1 MNKISKFL
9 TLVILIVVVLLFGIY
24 QYRTFIQTEIYQEN
38 SEHLLATYEQ
48 VSRTFTLFTQRNWNV
63 LADWDE
69 YLQYISDS
77 ENTETAWHDFADRK
91 NNWQYSDFYMF
102 NEHCDF
108 LTASNRKGTAD
119 SIRNCFQE
127 MYSSG
132 CPTISDYTASSGKH
146 KVVFAIPLSNPFCLD
161 NITYTGVAVSYDVT
175 TVEDMISNNVYGDK
189 SSCYLVNAK
198 GHVIL
203 SLESQSEFLSEQ
215 DNLFTFLKSNAVFSE
230 NTNDAV
236 EHDLQKV
243 VEGRAKFNSQGTS
256 YYMVYQPVGL
266 NDWSIL
272 GIVQTAAVNS
282 PDEKIMHVTI
292 AAITVLAAC
301 LLLLLL
307 RLSSLNAEYKLKHQ
321 ELLHQALKAQKEQ
334 TDQLF
339 YGMTCIVD
347 RYIVVDLLKNR
358 YEYHE
363 YSSNSLYPE
372 TGSYQNLLDTVARN
386 YIVLSDTEN
395 IKISHLLNKEYLQ
408 KVLHKGNG
416 IMKIEYSKRT
426 ENIYKLMNVVA
437 VEWDESGIPLKV
449 MMISQDIGKRH
460 ELENLANTDGLTGL
474 FNERYFSSVLH
485 RKEKK
490 KLPFVLYY
498 LDLDHFKPVND
509 TYGHDMGDKLLKAV
523 AERLLKCI
531 RSNDF
536 AFRIGGDEF
545 ALIIS
550 AEMEDSLCMQ
560 TKMRIIQSLL
570 RPYEIDGKTLH
581 IGASCGYAVYPLETE
596 DTGKI
601 RILADQRMY
610 AEKKKII
617 KKPQGLSPKIL
628 LQMTECKRGA
638 VGKCNFSSR
647 QPLLH
652 YLLMHHSEH
661 QRSSM
666 TFFYSHT
673 SVCLPGEWPP

>member
-1 MNKISKFL
+1 MSQQPHHQKEENIMNKICKFL
-9 TLVILIVVVLLFGIY
+9 TLIILIVVVLLFGIY

-48 VSRTFTLFTQRNWNV
+48 VNRTFTLFTQRNWNV
-63 LADWDE
+63 LSDWDE
-69 YLQYISDS
+69 YLQCISDS
-77 ENTETAWHDFADRK
+77 ENTETVWHDFADRK

-108 LTASNRKGTAD
+108 LTANNRKGTAD

-127 MYSSG
+127 MYSSE
-132 CPTISDYTASSGKH
+132 CPTISDYIASSGKH
-146 KVVFAIPLSNPFCLD
+146 KVVFAIPLSHPFCLN

-203 SLESQSEFLSEQ
+203 SLESQSEFLSEHE
-215 DNLFTFLKSNAVFSE
+215 NLFTFLKDNAVFSE
-230 NTNDAV
+230 NTYDAV

-243 VEGRAKFNSQGTS
+243 VKGRAKFNSQGIS

-292 AAITVLAAC
+292 VAITVLATC

-347 RYIVVDLLKNR
+347 RYTVVDLLKDR

-363 YSSNSLYPE
+363 YSNRNNLYPE
-372 TGSYQNLLDTVARN
+372 TGSYQNLLDTAARN

-426 ENIYKLMNVVA
+426 ENIYKIMNVVA
-437 VEWDESGIPLKV
+437 VEWDEAGIPQKV

-485 RKEKK
+485 RKEQK

-550 AEMEDSLCMQ
+550 AEMDDSLCMQ
-560 TKMRIIQSLL
+560 TKMRIVQSLL
-570 RPYEIDGKTLH
+570 LPYEIDGKTLH

-610 AEKKKII
+610 AEKKENHRKAAESQS
-617 KKPQGLSPKIL
+617 KDPSP
-628 LQMTECKRGA
+628 
-638 VGKCNFSSR
+638 ND
-647 QPLLH
+647 
-652 YLLMHHSEH
+652 
-661 QRSSM
+661 
-666 TFFYSHT
+666 
-673 SVCLPGEWPP
+673 

>member
-1 MNKISKFL
+1 MNKICKFL
-9 TLVILIVVVLLFGIY
+9 TLIILIVVVLLFGIY

-48 VSRTFTLFTQRNWNV
+48 VNRTFTLFTQRNWNV
-63 LADWDE
+63 LSDWDE
-69 YLQYISDS
+69 YLQCISDA
-77 ENTETAWHDFADRK
+77 ENTETVWHDFADRK

-108 LTASNRKGTAD
+108 LTANNRKGTAD
-119 SIRNCFQE
+119 SIQNCFQE

-146 KVVFAIPLSNPFCLD
+146 KVVFAIPLSHPFCLN

-203 SLESQSEFLSEQ
+203 SLESQSEFLSGHE
-215 DNLFTFLKSNAVFSE
+215 NLFTFLKNNAVFSE
-230 NTNDAV
+230 NTYDAV

-243 VEGRAKFNSQGTS
+243 VKGRAKFNSQGTS

-292 AAITVLAAC
+292 AAITVLATC

-347 RYIVVDLLKNR
+347 RYTVVDLLKDR

-363 YSSNSLYPE
+363 YSSNNLYPE
-372 TGSYQNLLDTVARN
+372 TGSYQNLLDTAARN

-395 IKISHLLNKEYLQ
+395 IKMSHLLNKEYLQ

-426 ENIYKLMNVVA
+426 ENVYKIMNVVA
-437 VEWDESGIPLKV
+437 VEWDEAGIPQKV

-460 ELENLANTDGLTGL
+460 ELENLANTDGLTRLIQRAL
-474 FNERYFSSVLH
+474 FQFCPAPQRTEKASFCSVL
-485 RKEKK
+485 
-490 KLPFVLYY
+490 
-498 LDLDHFKPVND
+498 
-509 TYGHDMGDKLLKAV
+509 
-523 AERLLKCI
+523 
-531 RSNDF
+531 S
-536 AFRIGGDEF
+536 
-545 ALIIS
+545 
-550 AEMEDSLCMQ
+550 
-560 TKMRIIQSLL
+560 
-570 RPYEIDGKTLH
+570 
-581 IGASCGYAVYPLETE
+581 
-596 DTGKI
+596 
-601 RILADQRMY
+601 
-610 AEKKKII
+610 
-617 KKPQGLSPKIL
+617 
-628 LQMTECKRGA
+628 
-638 VGKCNFSSR
+638 
-647 QPLLH
+647 
-652 YLLMHHSEH
+652 
-661 QRSSM
+661 
-666 TFFYSHT
+666 
-673 SVCLPGEWPP
+673 

>member
-1 MNKISKFL
+1 MSQQPHHQKEENIMNKICKFL
-9 TLVILIVVVLLFGIY
+9 TLIILIVVVLLFGIY

-48 VSRTFTLFTQRNWNV
+48 VNRTFTLFTQRNWNV
-63 LADWDE
+63 LSDWDE
-69 YLQYISDS
+69 YLQCISDS
-77 ENTETAWHDFADRK
+77 ENAETVWHDFADRK

-108 LTASNRKGTAD
+108 LTANNRKGTAD

-146 KVVFAIPLSNPFCLD
+146 KVVFAIPLSHPFFLN

-203 SLESQSEFLSEQ
+203 SLESQSEFLSEHE
-215 DNLFTFLKSNAVFSE
+215 NLFTFLKDNAVFSE
-230 NTNDAV
+230 NTYDAV

-243 VEGRAKFNSQGTS
+243 VKGRAKFNSQGTS

-292 AAITVLAAC
+292 AAITVLATC

-347 RYIVVDLLKNR
+347 RYTVVDLLKDR

-372 TGSYQNLLDTVARN
+372 TGSYQNLLDTIARN

-395 IKISHLLNKEYLQ
+395 IKISHLLNKDYLQ

-426 ENIYKLMNVVA
+426 ENVYKIMNVVA
-437 VEWDESGIPLKV
+437 VEWDEAGIPQKV
-449 MMISQDIGKRH
+449 MMIAQDIGKRH

-485 RKEKK
+485 RKEQK

-560 TKMRIIQSLL
+560 TKMRIVQSLL
-570 RPYEIDGKTLH
+570 LPYEIDGKTLH

-610 AEKKKII
+610 AEKKENHRKAAESQS
-617 KKPQGLSPKIL
+617 KDPSPN
-628 LQMTECKRGA
+628 G
-638 VGKCNFSSR
+638 
-647 QPLLH
+647 
-652 YLLMHHSEH
+652 
-661 QRSSM
+661 
-666 TFFYSHT
+666 
-673 SVCLPGEWPP
+673 

>member
-1 MNKISKFL
+1 MNKICKFL
-9 TLVILIVVVLLFGIY
+9 TLIILIVAVLLFGIY

-48 VSRTFTLFTQRNWNV
+48 VNRTFTLFTQRNWNV
-63 LADWDE
+63 LSDWDE

-77 ENTETAWHDFADRK
+77 ENTETVWHDFADRK

-108 LTASNRKGTAD
+108 LTANNRKGTAD

-127 MYSSG
+127 MYSFE

-146 KVVFAIPLSNPFCLD
+146 KGVFAIPLSHPFCLN

-203 SLESQSEFLSEQ
+203 SLESQSEFLSEHE
-215 DNLFTFLKSNAVFSE
+215 NLFTFLKDNAVFSE
-230 NTNDAV
+230 NTYDAV

-243 VEGRAKFNSQGTS
+243 VKGRAKFNSQGTS

-292 AAITVLAAC
+292 AAITVLATC

-347 RYIVVDLLKNR
+347 RYTVVDLLKDR

-426 ENIYKLMNVVA
+426 ENVYKIMNVVA
-437 VEWDESGIPLKV
+437 VEWDEAGIPQKV
-449 MMISQDIGKRH
+449 MMIAQDIGKRH

-485 RKEKK
+485 RKEQK

-531 RSNDF
+531 RSNDL

-560 TKMRIIQSLL
+560 TKMRIVQSLL
-570 RPYEIDGKTLH
+570 LPYEIDGKTLH

-610 AEKKKII
+610 AEKKENHRKAAESQS
-617 KKPQGLSPKIL
+617 KDPSQ
-628 LQMTECKRGA
+628 
-638 VGKCNFSSR
+638 ND
-647 QPLLH
+647 
-652 YLLMHHSEH
+652 
-661 QRSSM
+661 
-666 TFFYSHT
+666 
-673 SVCLPGEWPP
+673 

>member
-1 MNKISKFL
+1 MNKICKFL
-9 TLVILIVVVLLFGIY
+9 TLIILIVVVLLFGIY

-48 VSRTFTLFTQRNWNV
+48 VNRTFTLFTQRNWNV
-63 LADWDE
+63 LSDWDE
-69 YLQYISDS
+69 YLQCISDS
-77 ENTETAWHDFADRK
+77 ENTETVWHDFADRK

-108 LTASNRKGTAD
+108 LTANNRKGTAD

-127 MYSSG
+127 MYSSE
-132 CPTISDYTASSGKH
+132 CPTISDYIASSGKH
-146 KVVFAIPLSNPFCLD
+146 KVVFAIPLSHPFCLN

-203 SLESQSEFLSEQ
+203 SLESQSEFLSEHE
-215 DNLFTFLKSNAVFSE
+215 NLFTFLKDNAVFSE
-230 NTNDAV
+230 NTYDAV

-243 VEGRAKFNSQGTS
+243 VKGRAKFNSQGIS

-292 AAITVLAAC
+292 AAITVLATC

-347 RYIVVDLLKNR
+347 RYTVVDLLKDR

-363 YSSNSLYPE
+363 YSNSNNLYPE

-426 ENIYKLMNVVA
+426 ENVYKIMNVVA
-437 VEWDESGIPLKV
+437 VEWDEAGIPQKV
-449 MMISQDIGKRH
+449 MMIAQDIGKRH

-485 RKEKK
+485 RKEQK

-531 RSNDF
+531 RSNDL

-560 TKMRIIQSLL
+560 TKMRIVQSLL
-570 RPYEIDGKTLH
+570 LPYEIDGKTLH

-610 AEKKKII
+610 AEKKENHRKAAESQS
-617 KKPQGLSPKIL
+617 KDPSQ
-628 LQMTECKRGA
+628 
-638 VGKCNFSSR
+638 ND
-647 QPLLH
+647 
-652 YLLMHHSEH
+652 
-661 QRSSM
+661 
-666 TFFYSHT
+666 
-673 SVCLPGEWPP
+673 

>member
-1 MNKISKFL
+1 MNKICKFL
-9 TLVILIVVVLLFGIY
+9 TLIILIVAVLLFGIY

-48 VSRTFTLFTQRNWNV
+48 VNRTFTLFTQRNWNV
-63 LADWDE
+63 LSDWDE
-69 YLQYISDS
+69 YLQCISDS
-77 ENTETAWHDFADRK
+77 ENTETVWHDFADRK

-108 LTASNRKGTAD
+108 LTANNRKGTAD

-127 MYSSG
+127 MYSSE

-146 KVVFAIPLSNPFCLD
+146 KVVFAIPLSHPFCLN
-161 NITYTGVAVSYDVT
+161 NITYTGVAVSYDVS

-203 SLESQSEFLSEQ
+203 SLESQSEFLSGHE
-215 DNLFTFLKSNAVFSE
+215 NLFTFLKDNAVFSE
-230 NTNDAV
+230 NTYDAV

-243 VEGRAKFNSQGTS
+243 VKGRAKFNSRGTS

-292 AAITVLAAC
+292 AAITVLATC

-347 RYIVVDLLKNR
+347 RYTVVDLLKDR

-426 ENIYKLMNVVA
+426 ENVYKIMNVVA
-437 VEWDESGIPLKV
+437 VEWDEAGIPQKV
-449 MMISQDIGKRH
+449 MMIAQDIGKRH

-485 RKEKK
+485 RKEQK

-550 AEMEDSLCMQ
+550 AEMEDSLCVQ
-560 TKMRIIQSLL
+560 TKMRIVQSLL
-570 RPYEIDGKTLH
+570 LPYEIDGKTLH

-610 AEKKKII
+610 AEKKENHRKAAESQS
-617 KKPQGLSPKIL
+617 KDPFP
-628 LQMTECKRGA
+628 
-638 VGKCNFSSR
+638 ND
-647 QPLLH
+647 
-652 YLLMHHSEH
+652 
-661 QRSSM
+661 
-666 TFFYSHT
+666 
-673 SVCLPGEWPP
+673 

>member
-1 MNKISKFL
+1 MNKICKFL
-9 TLVILIVVVLLFGIY
+9 TLIILIVVVLLFGIY

-48 VSRTFTLFTQRNWNV
+48 VNRTFTLFTQRNWNV
-63 LADWDE
+63 LSDWDE
-69 YLQYISDS
+69 YLQCISDS
-77 ENTETAWHDFADRK
+77 ENTETVWHDFADRK

-108 LTASNRKGTAD
+108 LTANNRKGTAD
-119 SIRNCFQE
+119 SIQDCFQE

-146 KVVFAIPLSNPFCLD
+146 KVVFAIPLSHPFCLN

-189 SSCYLVNAK
+189 SSCYLINAK

-215 DNLFTFLKSNAVFSE
+215 ENLFTFLKDNAIFSE
-230 NTNDAV
+230 NTYDAV

-243 VEGRAKFNSQGTS
+243 VKGRAKFNSQGIS

-272 GIVQTAAVNS
+272 GIVRTAAVNS
-282 PDEKIMHVTI
+282 QDEKIMHVTI
-292 AAITVLAAC
+292 AAITVLATC

-347 RYIVVDLLKNR
+347 RYTVVDLLKDR

-426 ENIYKLMNVVA
+426 ENVYKIMNVVA
-437 VEWDESGIPLKV
+437 VEWDEAGIPQKV
-449 MMISQDIGKRH
+449 MMIAQDIGKRH

-485 RKEKK
+485 RKEQK

-570 RPYEIDGKTLH
+570 LPYEIEGKTLH

-610 AEKKKII
+610 AEKKENHRKAAESQS
-617 KKPQGLSPKIL
+617 KDPSQ
-628 LQMTECKRGA
+628 
-638 VGKCNFSSR
+638 ND
-647 QPLLH
+647 
-652 YLLMHHSEH
+652 
-661 QRSSM
+661 
-666 TFFYSHT
+666 
-673 SVCLPGEWPP
+673 

>member
-1 MNKISKFL
+1 MSQQPHHQKEENIMNKICKFL
-9 TLVILIVVVLLFGIY
+9 TLIILIVVVILFGIY

-48 VSRTFTLFTQRNWNV
+48 VNRTFTLFTRRNWNV
-63 LADWDE
+63 LSDWDE
-69 YLQYISDS
+69 YLQCISDS
-77 ENTETAWHDFADRK
+77 ENAETVWHDFADRK

-108 LTASNRKGTAD
+108 LTANNRKGTAD

-146 KVVFAIPLSNPFCLD
+146 KVVFAIPLSHPFCLN

-203 SLESQSEFLSEQ
+203 SLESQSEFLSEHE
-215 DNLFTFLKSNAVFSE
+215 NLFTFLKDNAVFSE
-230 NTNDAV
+230 NTYDAV

-243 VEGRAKFNSQGTS
+243 VKGRAKFNSQGTS

-292 AAITVLAAC
+292 AAITVLATC

-347 RYIVVDLLKNR
+347 RYTVVDLLKDR

-372 TGSYQNLLDTVARN
+372 TGSYQNLLDTIARN

-395 IKISHLLNKEYLQ
+395 IKISHLLNKDYLQ

-426 ENIYKLMNVVA
+426 ENVYKIMNVVA
-437 VEWDESGIPLKV
+437 VEWDEAGIPQKV
-449 MMISQDIGKRH
+449 MMIAQDIGKRH

-485 RKEKK
+485 RKEQK

-560 TKMRIIQSLL
+560 TKMRIVQSLL
-570 RPYEIDGKTLH
+570 LPYEIDGKTLH

-610 AEKKKII
+610 AEKKENHRKAAESQS
-617 KKPQGLSPKIL
+617 KDPSPN
-628 LQMTECKRGA
+628 G
-638 VGKCNFSSR
+638 
-647 QPLLH
+647 
-652 YLLMHHSEH
+652 
-661 QRSSM
+661 
-666 TFFYSHT
+666 
-673 SVCLPGEWPP
+673 

>member
-1 MNKISKFL
+1 MNKICKFL
-9 TLVILIVVVLLFGIY
+9 TLIILIVAVLLFGIY

-48 VSRTFTLFTQRNWNV
+48 VNRTFTLFTQRNWNV
-63 LADWDE
+63 LSDWDE
-69 YLQYISDS
+69 YLQCISDS
-77 ENTETAWHDFADRK
+77 ENTETVWHDFADRK

-108 LTASNRKGTAD
+108 LTSNNRKGTAD

-127 MYSSG
+127 MYSFE

-146 KVVFAIPLSNPFCLD
+146 KVVFAIPLSHPFCLN
-161 NITYTGVAVSYDVT
+161 NITYTGVAVSYDVS

-189 SSCYLVNAK
+189 SSCYLINAK

-203 SLESQSEFLSEQ
+203 SLESQSEFLSGHE
-215 DNLFTFLKSNAVFSE
+215 NLFTFLKDNAVFSE
-230 NTNDAV
+230 NTYDAV

-243 VEGRAKFNSQGTS
+243 VKGRAKFNSQGTS

-292 AAITVLAAC
+292 AAITVLATC

-347 RYIVVDLLKNR
+347 RYTVVDLLKDR

-426 ENIYKLMNVVA
+426 ENVYKIMNVVA
-437 VEWDESGIPLKV
+437 VEWDEAGIPQKV
-449 MMISQDIGKRH
+449 MMIAQDIGKRH

-485 RKEKK
+485 RKEQK

-560 TKMRIIQSLL
+560 TKMRIVQSLL
-570 RPYEIDGKTLH
+570 LPYEIDGKTLH

-610 AEKKKII
+610 AEKKENHRKAAESQS
-617 KKPQGLSPKIL
+617 KDPSP
-628 LQMTECKRGA
+628 
-638 VGKCNFSSR
+638 ND
-647 QPLLH
+647 
-652 YLLMHHSEH
+652 
-661 QRSSM
+661 
-666 TFFYSHT
+666 
-673 SVCLPGEWPP
+673 

>member
-1 MNKISKFL
+1 MNKICKFL
-9 TLVILIVVVLLFGIY
+9 TLIILIVAVLLFGIY

-48 VSRTFTLFTQRNWNV
+48 VNRTFTLFTQRNWNV
-63 LADWDE
+63 LSDWDE

-77 ENTETAWHDFADRK
+77 ENTETVWHDFADRK

-108 LTASNRKGTAD
+108 LTANNRKGTAD

-127 MYSSG
+127 MYSFE

-146 KVVFAIPLSNPFCLD
+146 KVVFAIPLSHPFCLN

-203 SLESQSEFLSEQ
+203 SLESQSEFLSEHE
-215 DNLFTFLKSNAVFSE
+215 NLFTFLKDNAVFSE
-230 NTNDAV
+230 NTYDAV

-243 VEGRAKFNSQGTS
+243 VKGRAKFNSQGTS

-292 AAITVLAAC
+292 AAITVLATC

-347 RYIVVDLLKNR
+347 RYTVVDLLKDR

-426 ENIYKLMNVVA
+426 ENVYKIMNVVA
-437 VEWDESGIPLKV
+437 VEWDEAGIPQKV
-449 MMISQDIGKRH
+449 MMIAQDIGKRH

-474 FNERYFSSVLH
+474 FNERYFGSVLH
-485 RKEKK
+485 RKEQK

-560 TKMRIIQSLL
+560 TKMRIVQSLL
-570 RPYEIDGKTLH
+570 LPYEIDGKTLH

-610 AEKKKII
+610 AEKKENHRKAAESQS
-617 KKPQGLSPKIL
+617 KDPSP
-628 LQMTECKRGA
+628 
-638 VGKCNFSSR
+638 ND
-647 QPLLH
+647 
-652 YLLMHHSEH
+652 
-661 QRSSM
+661 
-666 TFFYSHT
+666 
-673 SVCLPGEWPP
+673 

>member
-1 MNKISKFL
+1 MNKICKFL
-9 TLVILIVVVLLFGIY
+9 TLIILIVAVLLFGIY

-48 VSRTFTLFTQRNWNV
+48 VNRTFTLFTQRNWNV
-63 LADWDE
+63 LSDWDE

-77 ENTETAWHDFADRK
+77 ENTETVWHDFADRK

-108 LTASNRKGTAD
+108 LTANNRKGTAD

-127 MYSSG
+127 MYSFE

-146 KVVFAIPLSNPFCLD
+146 KVVFAIPLSHPFCLN

-203 SLESQSEFLSEQ
+203 SLESQSEFLSEHE
-215 DNLFTFLKSNAVFSE
+215 NLFTFLKDNAVFSE
-230 NTNDAV
+230 NTYDAV

-243 VEGRAKFNSQGTS
+243 VKGRAKFNSQGTS

-292 AAITVLAAC
+292 AAITVLATC

-347 RYIVVDLLKNR
+347 CYTVVDLLKDR

-426 ENIYKLMNVVA
+426 ENVYKIMNVVA
-437 VEWDESGIPLKV
+437 VEWDEAGIPQKV
-449 MMISQDIGKRH
+449 MMIAQDIGKRH

-485 RKEKK
+485 RKEQK

-560 TKMRIIQSLL
+560 TKMRIVQSLL
-570 RPYEIDGKTLH
+570 LPYEIDGKTLH

-610 AEKKKII
+610 AEKKENHRKAAESQS
-617 KKPQGLSPKIL
+617 KDPSP
-628 LQMTECKRGA
+628 
-638 VGKCNFSSR
+638 ND
-647 QPLLH
+647 
-652 YLLMHHSEH
+652 
-661 QRSSM
+661 
-666 TFFYSHT
+666 
-673 SVCLPGEWPP
+673 

>member
-1 MNKISKFL
+1 MNKICKFL
-9 TLVILIVVVLLFGIY
+9 TLIILIVVVLLFGIY

-48 VSRTFTLFTQRNWNV
+48 VNRTFTLFTQRNWNV
-63 LADWDE
+63 LSDWDE
-69 YLQYISDS
+69 YLQCISDS
-77 ENTETAWHDFADRK
+77 ENTETVWHDFADRK

-108 LTASNRKGTAD
+108 LTANNRKGTAD

-127 MYSSG
+127 MYSSE

-146 KVVFAIPLSNPFCLD
+146 KVVFAIPLSHPFCLN

-203 SLESQSEFLSEQ
+203 SLESQSEFLSEHE
-215 DNLFTFLKSNAVFSE
+215 NLFTFLKDNAVFSE
-230 NTNDAV
+230 NTYDAV

-243 VEGRAKFNSQGTS
+243 VKGRAKFNSQGIS

-292 AAITVLAAC
+292 VAITVLATC

-347 RYIVVDLLKNR
+347 RYTVVDLLKDR

-363 YSSNSLYPE
+363 YSNSNNLYPE
-372 TGSYQNLLDTVARN
+372 TGSYQNLLDTAARN

-426 ENIYKLMNVVA
+426 ENIYKIMNVVA
-437 VEWDESGIPLKV
+437 VEWDEAGIPQKV
-449 MMISQDIGKRH
+449 MMIAQDIGKRH

-485 RKEKK
+485 RKEQK

-550 AEMEDSLCMQ
+550 AEMDDSLCMQ
-560 TKMRIIQSLL
+560 TKMRIVQSLL
-570 RPYEIDGKTLH
+570 LPYEIDGKTLH

-596 DTGKI
+596 DTDKI

-610 AEKKKII
+610 AEKKENHRKAAESQS
-617 KKPQGLSPKIL
+617 KDPSP
-628 LQMTECKRGA
+628 
-638 VGKCNFSSR
+638 ND
-647 QPLLH
+647 
-652 YLLMHHSEH
+652 
-661 QRSSM
+661 
-666 TFFYSHT
+666 
-673 SVCLPGEWPP
+673 

>member
-1 MNKISKFL
+1 MNKICKFL
-9 TLVILIVVVLLFGIY
+9 TLIILIVAVLLFGIY

-48 VSRTFTLFTQRNWNV
+48 VNRTFTLFTQRNWNV
-63 LADWDE
+63 LSDWDE
-69 YLQYISDS
+69 YLQCISDS
-77 ENTETAWHDFADRK
+77 ENTETVWHDFADRK

-108 LTASNRKGTAD
+108 LTANNRKGTAD

-127 MYSSG
+127 MYSSE

-146 KVVFAIPLSNPFCLD
+146 KVVFAIPLSHPFCLD
-161 NITYTGVAVSYDVT
+161 NITYTGVAVSYDVS

-203 SLESQSEFLSEQ
+203 SLESQSEFLSEHE
-215 DNLFTFLKSNAVFSE
+215 NLFTFLKDNAVFSE
-230 NTNDAV
+230 NTYDAV

-243 VEGRAKFNSQGTS
+243 VKGRAKFNSQGTS

-292 AAITVLAAC
+292 AAITVLATC

-347 RYIVVDLLKNR
+347 RYTVVDLLKDR

-426 ENIYKLMNVVA
+426 ENVYKIMNVVA
-437 VEWDESGIPLKV
+437 VEWDEAGIPQKV
-449 MMISQDIGKRH
+449 MMIAQDIGKRH

-485 RKEKK
+485 RKEQK

-560 TKMRIIQSLL
+560 TKMRIVQSLL
-570 RPYEIDGKTLH
+570 LPYEIDGKTLH

-610 AEKKKII
+610 AEKKENHRKAAESQS
-617 KKPQGLSPKIL
+617 KDPSQ
-628 LQMTECKRGA
+628 
-638 VGKCNFSSR
+638 ND
-647 QPLLH
+647 
-652 YLLMHHSEH
+652 
-661 QRSSM
+661 
-666 TFFYSHT
+666 
-673 SVCLPGEWPP
+673 

>member
-1 MNKISKFL
+1 MNKICKFL
-9 TLVILIVVVLLFGIY
+9 TLIILIVAVLLFGIY

-48 VSRTFTLFTQRNWNV
+48 VNRTFTLFTQRNWNV
-63 LADWDE
+63 LSDWDE

-77 ENTETAWHDFADRK
+77 ENTETVWHDFADRK

-108 LTASNRKGTAD
+108 LTANNRKGTAD

-127 MYSSG
+127 MYSFE

-146 KVVFAIPLSNPFCLD
+146 KVVFAIPLSHPFCLN

-203 SLESQSEFLSEQ
+203 SLESQSEFLSEHE
-215 DNLFTFLKSNAVFSE
+215 NLFTFLKDNAVFSE
-230 NTNDAV
+230 NTYDAV

-243 VEGRAKFNSQGTS
+243 VKGRAKFNSQGTS

-292 AAITVLAAC
+292 AAITVLATC

-347 RYIVVDLLKNR
+347 RYTVVDLLKDR

-426 ENIYKLMNVVA
+426 ENIYKIMNVVA
-437 VEWDESGIPLKV
+437 VEWDEAGIPQKV
-449 MMISQDIGKRH
+449 MMIAQDIGKRH

-485 RKEKK
+485 RKEQK

-550 AEMEDSLCMQ
+550 AEMGDSLCMQ
-560 TKMRIIQSLL
+560 TKMRIVQSLL
-570 RPYEIDGKTLH
+570 LPYEIDGKTLH
-581 IGASCGYAVYPLETE
+581 IGASCGYAVYPLEAE

-610 AEKKKII
+610 AEKKENHRKAAESQS
-617 KKPQGLSPKIL
+617 KDPSP
-628 LQMTECKRGA
+628 
-638 VGKCNFSSR
+638 ND
-647 QPLLH
+647 
-652 YLLMHHSEH
+652 
-661 QRSSM
+661 
-666 TFFYSHT
+666 
-673 SVCLPGEWPP
+673 

>member
-1 MNKISKFL
+1 MSQQPHHQKKENIMNKICKSL
-9 TLVILIVVVLLFGIY
+9 TLIILIVAVLLFGIY

-48 VSRTFTLFTQRNWNV
+48 VNRTFTLFTQRNWNV
-63 LADWDE
+63 LSDWDE

-77 ENTETAWHDFADRK
+77 ENTETVWHDFADRK

-108 LTASNRKGTAD
+108 LTANNRKGTAD

-127 MYSSG
+127 MYSFE

-146 KVVFAIPLSNPFCLD
+146 KVVFAIPLSHPFCLN

-203 SLESQSEFLSEQ
+203 SLESQSEFLSEHE
-215 DNLFTFLKSNAVFSE
+215 NLFTFLKDNAVFSE
-230 NTNDAV
+230 NTYDAV
-236 EHDLQKV
+236 EHDLQKGV
-243 VEGRAKFNSQGTS
+243 KGRAKFNSQGTS

-292 AAITVLAAC
+292 AAITVLATC

-347 RYIVVDLLKNR
+347 RYTVVDLLKDR

-426 ENIYKLMNVVA
+426 ENVYKIMNVVA
-437 VEWDESGIPLKV
+437 VEWDEAGIPQKV
-449 MMISQDIGKRH
+449 MMIAQDIGKRH

-485 RKEKK
+485 RKEQK

-550 AEMEDSLCMQ
+550 AEMGDSLCMQ
-560 TKMRIIQSLL
+560 TKMRIVQSLL
-570 RPYEIDGKTLH
+570 LPYEIDGKTLH

-610 AEKKKII
+610 AEKKENHRKAAESQS
-617 KKPQGLSPKIL
+617 KDPSP
-628 LQMTECKRGA
+628 
-638 VGKCNFSSR
+638 ND
-647 QPLLH
+647 
-652 YLLMHHSEH
+652 
-661 QRSSM
+661 
-666 TFFYSHT
+666 
-673 SVCLPGEWPP
+673 

>member
-1 MNKISKFL
+1 MNKICKFL
-9 TLVILIVVVLLFGIY
+9 TLIILIVAVLLFGIY

-48 VSRTFTLFTQRNWNV
+48 VNRTFTLFTQRNWNV
-63 LADWDE
+63 LSDWDE

-77 ENTETAWHDFADRK
+77 ENTETVWHDFADRK

-108 LTASNRKGTAD
+108 LTANNRKGTAD

-127 MYSSG
+127 MYSFE

-146 KVVFAIPLSNPFCLD
+146 KVVFAIPLSHPFCLN

-203 SLESQSEFLSEQ
+203 SLESQSEFLSEHE
-215 DNLFTFLKSNAVFSE
+215 NLFTFLKDNAVFSE
-230 NTNDAV
+230 NTYDAV

-243 VEGRAKFNSQGTS
+243 VKGRAKFNSQGTS

-292 AAITVLAAC
+292 AAITVLATC

-347 RYIVVDLLKNR
+347 RYTVVDLLKDR

-426 ENIYKLMNVVA
+426 ENVYKIMNVVA
-437 VEWDESGIPLKV
+437 VEWDEAGIPQKV
-449 MMISQDIGKRH
+449 MMIAQDIGKRH

-560 TKMRIIQSLL
+560 TKMRIVQSLL
-570 RPYEIDGKTLH
+570 LPYEIDGKTLH

-610 AEKKKII
+610 AEKKENHQKAARSQS
-617 KKPQGLSPKIL
+617 KDPSP
-628 LQMTECKRGA
+628 
-638 VGKCNFSSR
+638 ND
-647 QPLLH
+647 
-652 YLLMHHSEH
+652 
-661 QRSSM
+661 
-666 TFFYSHT
+666 
-673 SVCLPGEWPP
+673 

>member
-1 MNKISKFL
+1 MNKICKFL
-9 TLVILIVVVLLFGIY
+9 TLIILIVVVLLFGIY

-48 VSRTFTLFTQRNWNV
+48 VNRTFTLFTRRNWNV
-63 LADWDE
+63 LSDWDE
-69 YLQYISDS
+69 YLQCISDS
-77 ENTETAWHDFADRK
+77 ENAETVWHDFADRK

-108 LTASNRKGTAD
+108 LTANNRKGTAD

-146 KVVFAIPLSNPFCLD
+146 KVVFAIPLSHPFCLN
-161 NITYTGVAVSYDVT
+161 NITYTGVAVSYDIT

-203 SLESQSEFLSEQ
+203 SLESQSEFLSEHE
-215 DNLFTFLKSNAVFSE
+215 NLFTFLKDNAVFSE
-230 NTNDAV
+230 NTYDAV

-243 VEGRAKFNSQGTS
+243 VKGRAKFNSQGTS

-292 AAITVLAAC
+292 AAITVLATC

-347 RYIVVDLLKNR
+347 RYTVVDLLKDR

-372 TGSYQNLLDTVARN
+372 TGSYQNLLDTIARN

-395 IKISHLLNKEYLQ
+395 IKISHLLNKDYLQ

-426 ENIYKLMNVVA
+426 ENVYKIMNVVA
-437 VEWDESGIPLKV
+437 VEWDEAGIPQKV
-449 MMISQDIGKRH
+449 MMIAQDIGKRH

-485 RKEKK
+485 RKEQK

-560 TKMRIIQSLL
+560 TKMRIVQSLL
-570 RPYEIDGKTLH
+570 LPYEIDGKTLH

-610 AEKKKII
+610 AEKKENHRKAAESQS
-617 KKPQGLSPKIL
+617 KDPSPN
-628 LQMTECKRGA
+628 G
-638 VGKCNFSSR
+638 
-647 QPLLH
+647 
-652 YLLMHHSEH
+652 
-661 QRSSM
+661 
-666 TFFYSHT
+666 
-673 SVCLPGEWPP
+673 

>member
-1 MNKISKFL
+1 MNKICKFL
-9 TLVILIVVVLLFGIY
+9 TLIILIVAVLLFGIY

-48 VSRTFTLFTQRNWNV
+48 VNRTFTLFTQRNWNV
-63 LADWDE
+63 LSDWDE
-69 YLQYISDS
+69 YLQCISDS
-77 ENTETAWHDFADRK
+77 ENTETVWHDFADRK

-108 LTASNRKGTAD
+108 LTANNRKGTAD

-127 MYSSG
+127 MYSSE
-132 CPTISDYTASSGKH
+132 CPTISDYIASSGKH
-146 KVVFAIPLSNPFCLD
+146 KVVFAIPLSHPFCLN

-203 SLESQSEFLSEQ
+203 SLESQSEFLSEHE
-215 DNLFTFLKSNAVFSE
+215 NLFTFLKDNAVFSE
-230 NTNDAV
+230 NTYDAV

-243 VEGRAKFNSQGTS
+243 VKGRAKFNSQGTS

-292 AAITVLAAC
+292 VAITVLATC

-347 RYIVVDLLKNR
+347 RYTVVDLLKDR

-426 ENIYKLMNVVA
+426 ENVYKIMNVVA
-437 VEWDESGIPLKV
+437 VEWDEAGIPQKV
-449 MMISQDIGKRH
+449 MMIAQDIGKRH

-485 RKEKK
+485 RKEQK

-560 TKMRIIQSLL
+560 TKMRIVQSLL
-570 RPYEIDGKTLH
+570 LPYEIDGKTLH

-610 AEKKKII
+610 AEKKENHRKAAESQS
-617 KKPQGLSPKIL
+617 KDPSP
-628 LQMTECKRGA
+628 
-638 VGKCNFSSR
+638 ND
-647 QPLLH
+647 
-652 YLLMHHSEH
+652 
-661 QRSSM
+661 
-666 TFFYSHT
+666 
-673 SVCLPGEWPP
+673 

>member
-1 MNKISKFL
+1 MNKICKFL
-9 TLVILIVVVLLFGIY
+9 TLIILIVAVLLFGIY
-24 QYRTFIQTEIYQEN
+24 QYRTFIHTEIYQEN

-48 VSRTFTLFTQRNWNV
+48 VNRTFTLFTQRNWNV
-63 LADWDE
+63 LSDWDE

-77 ENTETAWHDFADRK
+77 ENTETVWHDFADRK

-108 LTASNRKGTAD
+108 LTANNRKGTAD

-127 MYSSG
+127 MYSFE

-146 KVVFAIPLSNPFCLD
+146 KVVFAIPLSHPFCLN

-203 SLESQSEFLSEQ
+203 SLESQSEFLSEHE
-215 DNLFTFLKSNAVFSE
+215 NLFTFLKDNAVFSE
-230 NTNDAV
+230 NTYDAV

-243 VEGRAKFNSQGTS
+243 VKGRAKFNSQGTS

-292 AAITVLAAC
+292 AAITVLATC

-347 RYIVVDLLKNR
+347 RYTVVDLLKDR

-426 ENIYKLMNVVA
+426 ENVYKIMNVVA
-437 VEWDESGIPLKV
+437 VEWDEAGIPQKV
-449 MMISQDIGKRH
+449 MMIAQDIGKRH

-485 RKEKK
+485 RKEQK

-560 TKMRIIQSLL
+560 TKMRIVQSLL
-570 RPYEIDGKTLH
+570 LPYEIDGKTLH

-610 AEKKKII
+610 AEKKENHRKAAESQS
-617 KKPQGLSPKIL
+617 KDPSP
-628 LQMTECKRGA
+628 
-638 VGKCNFSSR
+638 ND
-647 QPLLH
+647 
-652 YLLMHHSEH
+652 
-661 QRSSM
+661 
-666 TFFYSHT
+666 
-673 SVCLPGEWPP
+673 

>member
-1 MNKISKFL
+1 MNKICKSL
-9 TLVILIVVVLLFGIY
+9 TLIILIVAVLLFGIY

-48 VSRTFTLFTQRNWNV
+48 VNRTFTLFTQRNWNV
-63 LADWDE
+63 LSDWDE

-77 ENTETAWHDFADRK
+77 ENTETVWHDFADRK
-91 NNWQYSDFYMF
+91 NNWQYCDFYMF

-108 LTASNRKGTAD
+108 LTANNRKGTAD

-127 MYSSG
+127 MYSFE

-146 KVVFAIPLSNPFCLD
+146 KVVFAIPLSHPFCLN
-161 NITYTGVAVSYDVT
+161 NITYTGVAVSYDVS

-203 SLESQSEFLSEQ
+203 SLESQSEFLSEHE
-215 DNLFTFLKSNAVFSE
+215 NLFTFLKDNAVFSE
-230 NTNDAV
+230 NTYDAV

-243 VEGRAKFNSQGTS
+243 VKGRAKFNSQGTS

-292 AAITVLAAC
+292 AAITVLATC

-347 RYIVVDLLKNR
+347 RYTVVDLLKDR

-426 ENIYKLMNVVA
+426 ENVYKIMNVVA
-437 VEWDESGIPLKV
+437 VEWDEAGIPQKV
-449 MMISQDIGKRH
+449 MMIAQDIGKRH

-485 RKEKK
+485 RKEQK

-560 TKMRIIQSLL
+560 TKMRIVQSLL
-570 RPYEIDGKTLH
+570 LPYEIDGKTLH

-610 AEKKKII
+610 AEKKENHRKAAESQS
-617 KKPQGLSPKIL
+617 KDPSP
-628 LQMTECKRGA
+628 
-638 VGKCNFSSR
+638 ND
-647 QPLLH
+647 
-652 YLLMHHSEH
+652 
-661 QRSSM
+661 
-666 TFFYSHT
+666 
-673 SVCLPGEWPP
+673 

>member
-1 MNKISKFL
+1 MNKICKSL
-9 TLVILIVVVLLFGIY
+9 TLIILIVAVLLFGIY

-48 VSRTFTLFTQRNWNV
+48 VNRTFTLFTQRNWNV
-63 LADWDE
+63 LSDWDE

-77 ENTETAWHDFADRK
+77 ENTETVWHDFADRK

-108 LTASNRKGTAD
+108 LTANNRKGTAD

-127 MYSSG
+127 MYSFE

-146 KVVFAIPLSNPFCLD
+146 KVVFAIPLSHPFCLN

-203 SLESQSEFLSEQ
+203 SLESQSEFLSEHE
-215 DNLFTFLKSNAVFSE
+215 NLFTFLKDNAVFSE
-230 NTNDAV
+230 NTYDAV

-243 VEGRAKFNSQGTS
+243 VKGRAKFNSQGTS

-292 AAITVLAAC
+292 AAITVLATC

-347 RYIVVDLLKNR
+347 RYTVVDLLKDR

-426 ENIYKLMNVVA
+426 ENIYKIMNVVA
-437 VEWDESGIPLKV
+437 VEWDEAGIPQKV
-449 MMISQDIGKRH
+449 MMIAQDIGKRH

-485 RKEKK
+485 RKEQK

-550 AEMEDSLCMQ
+550 AEMGDSLCMQ
-560 TKMRIIQSLL
+560 TKMRIVQSLL
-570 RPYEIDGKTLH
+570 LPYEIDGKTLH

-610 AEKKKII
+610 AEKKENHRKAAESQS
-617 KKPQGLSPKIL
+617 KDPSP
-628 LQMTECKRGA
+628 
-638 VGKCNFSSR
+638 ND
-647 QPLLH
+647 
-652 YLLMHHSEH
+652 
-661 QRSSM
+661 
-666 TFFYSHT
+666 
-673 SVCLPGEWPP
+673 

>member
-1 MNKISKFL
+1 MNKICKFL
-9 TLVILIVVVLLFGIY
+9 TLIILIVVVLLFGIY

-48 VSRTFTLFTQRNWNV
+48 VNRTFTLFTQRNWNV
-63 LADWDE
+63 LSDWDE
-69 YLQYISDS
+69 YLQCISDS
-77 ENTETAWHDFADRK
+77 ENTETVWHDFADRK

-108 LTASNRKGTAD
+108 LTANNRKGTAD

-127 MYSSG
+127 MYSSE
-132 CPTISDYTASSGKH
+132 CPTISDYIASSGKH
-146 KVVFAIPLSNPFCLD
+146 KVVFAIPLSHPFCLN

-203 SLESQSEFLSEQ
+203 SLESQSEFLSEHE
-215 DNLFTFLKSNAVFSE
+215 NLFTFLKDNAVFSE
-230 NTNDAV
+230 NTYDAV

-243 VEGRAKFNSQGTS
+243 VKGRAKFNSQGIS

-292 AAITVLAAC
+292 VAITVLATC

-347 RYIVVDLLKNR
+347 RYTVVDLLKDR

-363 YSSNSLYPE
+363 YSNSNNLYPE
-372 TGSYQNLLDTVARN
+372 TGSYQNLLDTAARN

-426 ENIYKLMNVVA
+426 ENIYKIMNVVA
-437 VEWDESGIPLKV
+437 VEWDEAGIPQKV

-485 RKEKK
+485 RKEQK

-560 TKMRIIQSLL
+560 TKMRIVQSLL
-570 RPYEIDGKTLH
+570 LPYEIDGKTLH

-610 AEKKKII
+610 AEKKENHRKAAESQS
-617 KKPQGLSPKIL
+617 KDPSP
-628 LQMTECKRGA
+628 
-638 VGKCNFSSR
+638 ND
-647 QPLLH
+647 
-652 YLLMHHSEH
+652 
-661 QRSSM
+661 
-666 TFFYSHT
+666 
-673 SVCLPGEWPP
+673 

>member
-1 MNKISKFL
+1 MSQQPHHQKEENIMNKICKFL
-9 TLVILIVVVLLFGIY
+9 TLIILIVVVLLFGIY

-48 VSRTFTLFTQRNWNV
+48 VNRTFTLFTQRNWNV
-63 LADWDE
+63 LSDWDE
-69 YLQYISDS
+69 YLQCISDS
-77 ENTETAWHDFADRK
+77 ENAETVWHDFADRK

-108 LTASNRKGTAD
+108 LTANNRKGTAD

-146 KVVFAIPLSNPFCLD
+146 KVVFAIPLSHPFCLN

-203 SLESQSEFLSEQ
+203 SLESQSEFLSEHE
-215 DNLFTFLKSNAVFSE
+215 NLFTFLKDNAVFSE
-230 NTNDAV
+230 NTYDAV

-243 VEGRAKFNSQGTS
+243 VKGRAKFNSQGTS

-292 AAITVLAAC
+292 AAITVLATC

-347 RYIVVDLLKNR
+347 RYTVVDLLKDR

-372 TGSYQNLLDTVARN
+372 TGSYQNLLDTIARN

-395 IKISHLLNKEYLQ
+395 IKISHLLNKDYLQ

-426 ENIYKLMNVVA
+426 ENVYKIMNVVA
-437 VEWDESGIPLKV
+437 VEWDEAGIPQKV
-449 MMISQDIGKRH
+449 MMIAHDIGKRH

-485 RKEKK
+485 RKEQK

-560 TKMRIIQSLL
+560 TKMRIVQSLL
-570 RPYEIDGKTLH
+570 LPYEIDGKTLH

-610 AEKKKII
+610 AEKKENHRKAAESQS
-617 KKPQGLSPKIL
+617 KDPSPN
-628 LQMTECKRGA
+628 G
-638 VGKCNFSSR
+638 
-647 QPLLH
+647 
-652 YLLMHHSEH
+652 
-661 QRSSM
+661 
-666 TFFYSHT
+666 
-673 SVCLPGEWPP
+673 

>member
-146 KVVFAIPLSNPFCLD
+146 KVVFAIPLSTPFCLD
-161 NITYTGVAVSYDVT
+161 NITYTGVAVSYDVS
-175 TVEDMISNNVYGDK
+175 TVEDMISNNVYGNK
-189 SSCYLVNAK
+189 SSCYLINAK

-215 DNLFTFLKSNAVFSE
+215 ENLFTFLKDNAVFSE

-282 PDEKIMHVTI
+282 QDEKIMHVTI
-292 AAITVLAAC
+292 ATITGLAAC

-347 RYIVVDLLKNR
+347 RYIVVDLLKDR

-372 TGSYQNLLDTVARN
+372 TGSYQNLLDTASRS

-610 AEKKKII
+610 AEKKENHQKAARSQS
-617 KKPQGLSPKIL
+617 KDPSPN
-628 LQMTECKRGA
+628 G
-638 VGKCNFSSR
+638 
-647 QPLLH
+647 
-652 YLLMHHSEH
+652 
-661 QRSSM
+661 
-666 TFFYSHT
+666 
-673 SVCLPGEWPP
+673 

>member
-1 MNKISKFL
+1 MNKICKFL
-9 TLVILIVVVLLFGIY
+9 TLIILIVVVLLFGIY

-48 VSRTFTLFTQRNWNV
+48 VNRTFTLFTQRNWNV
-63 LADWDE
+63 LSDWDE
-69 YLQYISDS
+69 YLQCISDS
-77 ENTETAWHDFADRK
+77 GNTETVWHDFADRK

-108 LTASNRKGTAD
+108 LTANNRKGTAD

-127 MYSSG
+127 MYSFE

-146 KVVFAIPLSNPFCLD
+146 KVVFAIPLSHPFCLN
-161 NITYTGVAVSYDVT
+161 NITYTGVAVSYDVS

-203 SLESQSEFLSEQ
+203 SLESQSEFLSEHE
-215 DNLFTFLKSNAVFSE
+215 NLFTFLKDNAVFSE
-230 NTNDAV
+230 NTYDAV

-243 VEGRAKFNSQGTS
+243 VKGRAKFNSQGTS

-292 AAITVLAAC
+292 AAITVLATC

-347 RYIVVDLLKNR
+347 RYTVVDLLKDR

-363 YSSNSLYPE
+363 YSSNNLYPE

-426 ENIYKLMNVVA
+426 ENVYKIMNVVA
-437 VEWDESGIPLKV
+437 VEWDEAGIPQKV
-449 MMISQDIGKRH
+449 MMIAQDIGKRH

-485 RKEKK
+485 RKEQK

-560 TKMRIIQSLL
+560 TKMRIVQSLL
-570 RPYEIDGKTLH
+570 LPYEIDGKTLH

-610 AEKKKII
+610 AEKKENHRKAAESQS
-617 KKPQGLSPKIL
+617 KDPSQ
-628 LQMTECKRGA
+628 
-638 VGKCNFSSR
+638 ND
-647 QPLLH
+647 
-652 YLLMHHSEH
+652 
-661 QRSSM
+661 
-666 TFFYSHT
+666 
-673 SVCLPGEWPP
+673 

>member
-1 MNKISKFL
+1 MNKICKFL
-9 TLVILIVVVLLFGIY
+9 TLIILIFVVLLFGIY
-24 QYRTFIQTEIYQEN
+24 QYRTFIQTEIYREN

-48 VSRTFTLFTQRNWNV
+48 VNRTFTLFTQRNWNV
-63 LADWDE
+63 LSDWDE

-161 NITYTGVAVSYDVT
+161 NITYTGVAVSYDVA
-175 TVEDMISNNVYGDK
+175 TVESMISNNVYGDK

-198 GHVIL
+198 GHIIL

-230 NTNDAV
+230 NTYDAV

-243 VEGRAKFNSQGTS
+243 VKGRAKFNSQGTS

-292 AAITVLAAC
+292 VAITVLATC

-347 RYIVVDLLKNR
+347 RYTVVDLLKDR

-363 YSSNSLYPE
+363 YSNSNNLYPE
-372 TGSYQNLLDTVARN
+372 TGSYQNLLDTAARN

-426 ENIYKLMNVVA
+426 ENIYKIMNVVA
-437 VEWDESGIPLKV
+437 VEWDEAGIPQKV

-485 RKEKK
+485 RKEQK

-550 AEMEDSLCMQ
+550 AEMDDSLCMQ
-560 TKMRIIQSLL
+560 TKMRIVQSLL
-570 RPYEIDGKTLH
+570 LPYEIDGKTLH

-610 AEKKKII
+610 AEKKENHRKAAESQS
-617 KKPQGLSPKIL
+617 KDPSP
-628 LQMTECKRGA
+628 
-638 VGKCNFSSR
+638 ND
-647 QPLLH
+647 
-652 YLLMHHSEH
+652 
-661 QRSSM
+661 
-666 TFFYSHT
+666 
-673 SVCLPGEWPP
+673 

>member
-1 MNKISKFL
+1 MNKICKFL
-9 TLVILIVVVLLFGIY
+9 TLIILIVAVLLFGIY

-48 VSRTFTLFTQRNWNV
+48 VNRTFTLFTQRNWNV
-63 LADWDE
+63 LSDWDE

-77 ENTETAWHDFADRK
+77 ENTETVWHDFADRK

-108 LTASNRKGTAD
+108 LTANNRKGTAD

-127 MYSSG
+127 MYSFE

-146 KVVFAIPLSNPFCLD
+146 KVVFAIPLSHPFCLN

-203 SLESQSEFLSEQ
+203 SLESQSEFLSEHE
-215 DNLFTFLKSNAVFSE
+215 NLFTFLKDNAVFSE
-230 NTNDAV
+230 NTYDAV

-243 VEGRAKFNSQGTS
+243 VKGRAKFNSQGTS

-292 AAITVLAAC
+292 AAITVLATC

-347 RYIVVDLLKNR
+347 RYTVVDLLKDR

-372 TGSYQNLLDTVARN
+372 TGSYQNLLDTAARN

-395 IKISHLLNKEYLQ
+395 IKMSHLLNKEYLQ

-426 ENIYKLMNVVA
+426 ENVYKIMNVVA
-437 VEWDESGIPLKV
+437 VEWDEAGIPQKV

-485 RKEKK
+485 RKEQK

-560 TKMRIIQSLL
+560 TKMRIVQSLL
-570 RPYEIDGKTLH
+570 LPYEIDGKALH

-610 AEKKKII
+610 AEKKENHRKAAESQS
-617 KKPQGLSPKIL
+617 KDPSQ
-628 LQMTECKRGA
+628 
-638 VGKCNFSSR
+638 ND
-647 QPLLH
+647 
-652 YLLMHHSEH
+652 
-661 QRSSM
+661 
-666 TFFYSHT
+666 
-673 SVCLPGEWPP
+673 

>member
-1 MNKISKFL
+1 MNKICKFL
-9 TLVILIVVVLLFGIY
+9 TLIILIVAVLLFGIY

-48 VSRTFTLFTQRNWNV
+48 VNRTFTLFTQRNWNV
-63 LADWDE
+63 LSDWDE

-77 ENTETAWHDFADRK
+77 ENTETVWHDFADRK

-108 LTASNRKGTAD
+108 LTANNRKGTAD

-127 MYSSG
+127 MYSFE

-146 KVVFAIPLSNPFCLD
+146 KVVFAIPLSHPFCLN

-203 SLESQSEFLSEQ
+203 SLESQSEFLSEHE
-215 DNLFTFLKSNAVFSE
+215 NLFTFLKDNAVFSE
-230 NTNDAV
+230 NTYDAV

-243 VEGRAKFNSQGTS
+243 VKGRAKFNSQGTS

-292 AAITVLAAC
+292 AAITVLATC

-347 RYIVVDLLKNR
+347 RYTVVDLLKDR

-426 ENIYKLMNVVA
+426 ENVYKIMNVVA
-437 VEWDESGIPLKV
+437 VEWDEAGIPQKV
-449 MMISQDIGKRH
+449 MMIAQDIGKRH

-485 RKEKK
+485 RKEQK

-560 TKMRIIQSLL
+560 TKMRIVQSLL
-570 RPYEIDGKTLH
+570 LPYEIDDKTLH

-610 AEKKKII
+610 AEKKENHRKAAESQS
-617 KKPQGLSPKIL
+617 KDPSP
-628 LQMTECKRGA
+628 
-638 VGKCNFSSR
+638 ND
-647 QPLLH
+647 
-652 YLLMHHSEH
+652 
-661 QRSSM
+661 
-666 TFFYSHT
+666 
-673 SVCLPGEWPP
+673 

>member
-1 MNKISKFL
+1 MNKICKFL
-9 TLVILIVVVLLFGIY
+9 TLIILIVVVLLFGIY

-48 VSRTFTLFTQRNWNV
+48 VNRTFTLFTQRNWNV
-63 LADWDE
+63 LSDWDE
-69 YLQYISDS
+69 YLQCISDS
-77 ENTETAWHDFADRK
+77 ENTETVWHDFADRK

-108 LTASNRKGTAD
+108 LTANNRKGTAD

-127 MYSSG
+127 MYSFE

-146 KVVFAIPLSNPFCLD
+146 KVVFAIPLSHPFCLN

-203 SLESQSEFLSEQ
+203 SLESQSEFLSEHE
-215 DNLFTFLKSNAVFSE
+215 NLFTFLKDNAVFSE
-230 NTNDAV
+230 NTYDAV

-243 VEGRAKFNSQGTS
+243 VKGRAKFNSQGTS

-292 AAITVLAAC
+292 AAITVLATC

-347 RYIVVDLLKNR
+347 RYTVVDLLKDR

-426 ENIYKLMNVVA
+426 ENVYKIMNVVA
-437 VEWDESGIPLKV
+437 VEWDEAGIPQKV
-449 MMISQDIGKRH
+449 MMIAQDIGKRH

-485 RKEKK
+485 RKEQK

-560 TKMRIIQSLL
+560 TKMRIVQSLL
-570 RPYEIDGKTLH
+570 LPYEIDGKTLH

-610 AEKKKII
+610 AEKKENHRKAAESQS
-617 KKPQGLSPKIL
+617 KDPSP
-628 LQMTECKRGA
+628 
-638 VGKCNFSSR
+638 ND
-647 QPLLH
+647 
-652 YLLMHHSEH
+652 
-661 QRSSM
+661 
-666 TFFYSHT
+666 
-673 SVCLPGEWPP
+673 

>member
-1 MNKISKFL
+1 MRKICKFL
-9 TLVILIVVVLLFGIY
+9 TLIILIVVVLLFGIY

-48 VSRTFTLFTQRNWNV
+48 VNRTFTLFTQRNWNV
-63 LADWDE
+63 LSDWDE
-69 YLQYISDS
+69 YLQCISDS
-77 ENTETAWHDFADRK
+77 ENTETVWHDFADRK

-108 LTASNRKGTAD
+108 LTANNRKGTAD

-127 MYSSG
+127 MYSSE

-146 KVVFAIPLSNPFCLD
+146 KVVFAIPLSHPFCLN
-161 NITYTGVAVSYDVT
+161 NITYTGVAVSYDVS

-203 SLESQSEFLSEQ
+203 SLESQSEFLSEHE
-215 DNLFTFLKSNAVFSE
+215 NLFTFLKDNAVFSE
-230 NTNDAV
+230 NTYDAV

-243 VEGRAKFNSQGTS
+243 VKGRAKFNSQETS

-292 AAITVLAAC
+292 AAITVLATC

-347 RYIVVDLLKNR
+347 RYTVVDLLKDR

-363 YSSNSLYPE
+363 YSSNNLYPE
-372 TGSYQNLLDTVARN
+372 TGSYQNLLDTAARN

-395 IKISHLLNKEYLQ
+395 IKMSHLLNKEYLQ

-426 ENIYKLMNVVA
+426 ENVYKIMNVVA
-437 VEWDESGIPLKV
+437 VEWDEAGIPQKV

-485 RKEKK
+485 RKEQK

-550 AEMEDSLCMQ
+550 AEMGDSLCMQ
-560 TKMRIIQSLL
+560 TKMRIVQSLL
-570 RPYEIDGKTLH
+570 LPYEIDGKTLH

-610 AEKKKII
+610 AEKKENHRKAAESQS
-617 KKPQGLSPKIL
+617 KDPSP
-628 LQMTECKRGA
+628 
-638 VGKCNFSSR
+638 ND
-647 QPLLH
+647 
-652 YLLMHHSEH
+652 
-661 QRSSM
+661 
-666 TFFYSHT
+666 
-673 SVCLPGEWPP
+673 

>member
-1 MNKISKFL
+1 MNKICKFL
-9 TLVILIVVVLLFGIY
+9 TLIILIVAVLLFGIY

-48 VSRTFTLFTQRNWNV
+48 VNRTFTLFTQRNWNV
-63 LADWDE
+63 LSDWDE

-77 ENTETAWHDFADRK
+77 ENTETVWHDFADRK

-108 LTASNRKGTAD
+108 LTANNRKGTAD

-127 MYSSG
+127 MYSFE

-146 KVVFAIPLSNPFCLD
+146 KVVFAIPLSHPFCLN

-203 SLESQSEFLSEQ
+203 SLESQSEFLSEHE
-215 DNLFTFLKSNAVFSE
+215 NLFTFLKDNAVFSE
-230 NTNDAV
+230 NTYDAV

-243 VEGRAKFNSQGTS
+243 VKGRAKFNSQGTS

-292 AAITVLAAC
+292 AAITVLATC

-347 RYIVVDLLKNR
+347 RYTVVDLLKDR

-426 ENIYKLMNVVA
+426 ENVYKIMNVVA
-437 VEWDESGIPLKV
+437 VEWDEAGIPQKV
-449 MMISQDIGKRH
+449 MMIAQDIGKRH

-485 RKEKK
+485 RKEQK

-531 RSNDF
+531 RSNDL

-560 TKMRIIQSLL
+560 TKMRIVQSLL
-570 RPYEIDGKTLH
+570 LPYEIDGKTLH

-610 AEKKKII
+610 AEKKENHRKAAESQS
-617 KKPQGLSPKIL
+617 KDPSP
-628 LQMTECKRGA
+628 
-638 VGKCNFSSR
+638 ND
-647 QPLLH
+647 
-652 YLLMHHSEH
+652 
-661 QRSSM
+661 
-666 TFFYSHT
+666 
-673 SVCLPGEWPP
+673 

>member
-1 MNKISKFL
+1 MSKICKFL
-9 TLVILIVVVLLFGIY
+9 TLIILIVAVLLFGIY

-48 VSRTFTLFTQRNWNV
+48 VNRTFTLFTQRNWNV
-63 LADWDE
+63 LSDWDE
-69 YLQYISDS
+69 YLQCISDS
-77 ENTETAWHDFADRK
+77 ENTETVWHDFADRK

-108 LTASNRKGTAD
+108 LTANNRKGTAD

-127 MYSSG
+127 MYSSE

-146 KVVFAIPLSNPFCLD
+146 KVVFAIPLSHPFCLN
-161 NITYTGVAVSYDVT
+161 NITYTGVAVSYDVS

-203 SLESQSEFLSEQ
+203 SLESQSEFLSGHE
-215 DNLFTFLKSNAVFSE
+215 NLFTFLKDNAVFSE
-230 NTNDAV
+230 NTYDAV

-243 VEGRAKFNSQGTS
+243 VKGRAKFNIQGTS

-292 AAITVLAAC
+292 AAITVLATC

-347 RYIVVDLLKNR
+347 RYTVVDLLKDR

-363 YSSNSLYPE
+363 YSSNNLYPE
-372 TGSYQNLLDTVARN
+372 TGSYQNLLDTAARN

-395 IKISHLLNKEYLQ
+395 IKMSHLLNKEYLQ

-426 ENIYKLMNVVA
+426 ENVYKIMNVVA
-437 VEWDESGIPLKV
+437 VEWDEAGIPQKV
-449 MMISQDIGKRH
+449 MMIAQDIGKRH

-485 RKEKK
+485 RKEQK

-550 AEMEDSLCMQ
+550 AEMGDSLCMQ
-560 TKMRIIQSLL
+560 TKMRIVQSLL
-570 RPYEIDGKTLH
+570 LPYEIDGKTLH

-610 AEKKKII
+610 AEKKENHRKAAESQS
-617 KKPQGLSPKIL
+617 KDPSP
-628 LQMTECKRGA
+628 
-638 VGKCNFSSR
+638 ND
-647 QPLLH
+647 
-652 YLLMHHSEH
+652 
-661 QRSSM
+661 
-666 TFFYSHT
+666 
-673 SVCLPGEWPP
+673 

>member
-1 MNKISKFL
+1 MNKICKFL
-9 TLVILIVVVLLFGIY
+9 TLIILIVAVLLFGIY

-48 VSRTFTLFTQRNWNV
+48 VNRTFTLFTQRNWNV
-63 LADWDE
+63 LSDWDE

-77 ENTETAWHDFADRK
+77 ENTETVWHDFADRK

-108 LTASNRKGTAD
+108 LTANNRKGTAD

-127 MYSSG
+127 MYSFE

-146 KVVFAIPLSNPFCLD
+146 KVVFAIPLSHPFCLN

-203 SLESQSEFLSEQ
+203 SLESQSEFLSEHE
-215 DNLFTFLKSNAVFSE
+215 NLFTFLKDNAVFSE
-230 NTNDAV
+230 NTYDAV

-243 VEGRAKFNSQGTS
+243 VKGRAKFNSQGTS

-292 AAITVLAAC
+292 AAITVLATC

-347 RYIVVDLLKNR
+347 RYTVVDLLKDR

-426 ENIYKLMNVVA
+426 ENVYKIMNVVA
-437 VEWDESGIPLKV
+437 VEWDEAGIPQKV
-449 MMISQDIGKRH
+449 MMIAQDIGKRH

-474 FNERYFSSVLH
+474 FKERYFSSVLH
-485 RKEKK
+485 RKEQK

-560 TKMRIIQSLL
+560 TKMRIVQSLL
-570 RPYEIDGKTLH
+570 LPYEIDGKTLH

-610 AEKKKII
+610 AEKKENHRKAAESQS
-617 KKPQGLSPKIL
+617 KDPSP
-628 LQMTECKRGA
+628 
-638 VGKCNFSSR
+638 ND
-647 QPLLH
+647 
-652 YLLMHHSEH
+652 
-661 QRSSM
+661 
-666 TFFYSHT
+666 
-673 SVCLPGEWPP
+673 

>member
-1 MNKISKFL
+1 MNKICKFL
-9 TLVILIVVVLLFGIY
+9 TLIILIVAVLLFGIY

-48 VSRTFTLFTQRNWNV
+48 VNRTFTLFTQRNWNV
-63 LADWDE
+63 LSDWDE

-77 ENTETAWHDFADRK
+77 ENTETVWHDFADRK

-108 LTASNRKGTAD
+108 LTANNRKGTAD

-127 MYSSG
+127 MYSFE
-132 CPTISDYTASSGKH
+132 CHTISDYTASSGKH
-146 KVVFAIPLSNPFCLD
+146 KVVFAIPLSHPFCLN

-203 SLESQSEFLSEQ
+203 SLESQSEFLSEHE
-215 DNLFTFLKSNAVFSE
+215 NLFTFLKDNAVFSE
-230 NTNDAV
+230 NTYDAV

-243 VEGRAKFNSQGTS
+243 VKGRAKFNSQGTS

-292 AAITVLAAC
+292 AAITVLATC

-347 RYIVVDLLKNR
+347 RYTVVDLLKDR

-426 ENIYKLMNVVA
+426 ENVYKIMNVVA
-437 VEWDESGIPLKV
+437 VEWDEAGIPQKV
-449 MMISQDIGKRH
+449 MMIAQDIGKRH

-485 RKEKK
+485 RKEQK

-560 TKMRIIQSLL
+560 TKMRIVQSLL
-570 RPYEIDGKTLH
+570 LPYEIDGKTLH

-610 AEKKKII
+610 AEKKENHRKAAESQS
-617 KKPQGLSPKIL
+617 KDPSP
-628 LQMTECKRGA
+628 
-638 VGKCNFSSR
+638 ND
-647 QPLLH
+647 
-652 YLLMHHSEH
+652 
-661 QRSSM
+661 
-666 TFFYSHT
+666 
-673 SVCLPGEWPP
+673 

>member
-1 MNKISKFL
+1 MSQQPHHQKKENIMNKICKSL
-9 TLVILIVVVLLFGIY
+9 TLIILIVAVLLFGIY

-48 VSRTFTLFTQRNWNV
+48 VNRTFTLFTQRNWNV
-63 LADWDE
+63 LSDWDE

-77 ENTETAWHDFADRK
+77 ENTETVWHDFADRK

-108 LTASNRKGTAD
+108 LTANNRKGTAD

-127 MYSSG
+127 MYSFE

-146 KVVFAIPLSNPFCLD
+146 KVVFAIPLSHPFCLN

-203 SLESQSEFLSEQ
+203 SLESQSEFLSEHE
-215 DNLFTFLKSNAVFSE
+215 NLFTFLKDNAVFSE
-230 NTNDAV
+230 NTYDAV

-243 VEGRAKFNSQGTS
+243 VKGRAKFNSQGTS

-292 AAITVLAAC
+292 AAITVLATC

-347 RYIVVDLLKNR
+347 RYTVVDLLKDR

-426 ENIYKLMNVVA
+426 ENVYKIMNVVA
-437 VEWDESGIPLKV
+437 VEWDEAGIPQKV
-449 MMISQDIGKRH
+449 MMIAQDIGKRH

-485 RKEKK
+485 RKEQK

-545 ALIIS
+545 ALIIN

-560 TKMRIIQSLL
+560 TKMRIVQSLL
-570 RPYEIDGKTLH
+570 LPYEIDGKTLH

-610 AEKKKII
+610 AEKKENHRKAAESQS
-617 KKPQGLSPKIL
+617 KDPSP
-628 LQMTECKRGA
+628 
-638 VGKCNFSSR
+638 ND
-647 QPLLH
+647 
-652 YLLMHHSEH
+652 
-661 QRSSM
+661 
-666 TFFYSHT
+666 
-673 SVCLPGEWPP
+673 

>member
-1 MNKISKFL
+1 
-9 TLVILIVVVLLFGIY
+9 
-24 QYRTFIQTEIYQEN
+24 
-38 SEHLLATYEQ
+38 
-48 VSRTFTLFTQRNWNV
+48 
-63 LADWDE
+63 
-69 YLQYISDS
+69 
-77 ENTETAWHDFADRK
+77 
-91 NNWQYSDFYMF
+91 
-102 NEHCDF
+102 
-108 LTASNRKGTAD
+108 
-119 SIRNCFQE
+119 
-127 MYSSG
+127 
-132 CPTISDYTASSGKH
+132 
-146 KVVFAIPLSNPFCLD
+146 
-161 NITYTGVAVSYDVT
+161 
-175 TVEDMISNNVYGDK
+175 MISNNVYGDK

-230 NTNDAV
+230 NTYDAV
-236 EHDLQKV
+236 EHDLLKV
-243 VEGRAKFNSQGTS
+243 VKGRAKFNSQGIS

-266 NDWSIL
+266 NNWSIL

-282 PDEKIMHVTI
+282 QDEKIMHVTI
-292 AAITVLAAC
+292 AAITVLATC

-347 RYIVVDLLKNR
+347 RYTVVDLLKDR

-485 RKEKK
+485 RKEQK

-570 RPYEIDGKTLH
+570 LPYEIDGKTLH

-610 AEKKKII
+610 AEKKENHQKAARSQS
-617 KKPQGLSPKIL
+617 KDPSP
-628 LQMTECKRGA
+628 
-638 VGKCNFSSR
+638 
-647 QPLLH
+647 H
-652 YLLMHHSEH
+652 D
-661 QRSSM
+661 
-666 TFFYSHT
+666 
-673 SVCLPGEWPP
+673 

>member
-1 MNKISKFL
+1 MNKICKFL
-9 TLVILIVVVLLFGIY
+9 TLIILIVVVLLFGIY

-48 VSRTFTLFTQRNWNV
+48 VNRTFTLFTQRNWNV
-63 LADWDE
+63 LSDWDE

-77 ENTETAWHDFADRK
+77 GNTETVWHDFADRK

-108 LTASNRKGTAD
+108 LTANNRKGTAD

-127 MYSSG
+127 MYSFE

-146 KVVFAIPLSNPFCLD
+146 KVVFAIPLSHPFCLN
-161 NITYTGVAVSYDVT
+161 NITYTGVAVSYDVS

-203 SLESQSEFLSEQ
+203 SLESQSEFLSEHE
-215 DNLFTFLKSNAVFSE
+215 NLFTFLKDNAVFSE
-230 NTNDAV
+230 NTYDAV

-243 VEGRAKFNSQGTS
+243 VKGRAKFNSQGTS

-292 AAITVLAAC
+292 AAIAVLATC

-347 RYIVVDLLKNR
+347 RYTVVDLLKDR

-363 YSSNSLYPE
+363 YSSNNLYPE

-426 ENIYKLMNVVA
+426 ENVYKIMNVVA
-437 VEWDESGIPLKV
+437 VEWDEAGIPQKV
-449 MMISQDIGKRH
+449 MMIAQDIGKRH

-485 RKEKK
+485 RKEQK

-560 TKMRIIQSLL
+560 TKMRIVQSLL
-570 RPYEIDGKTLH
+570 LPYEIDGKTLH

-610 AEKKKII
+610 AEKKENHRKAAESQS
-617 KKPQGLSPKIL
+617 KDPSP
-628 LQMTECKRGA
+628 
-638 VGKCNFSSR
+638 ND
-647 QPLLH
+647 
-652 YLLMHHSEH
+652 
-661 QRSSM
+661 
-666 TFFYSHT
+666 
-673 SVCLPGEWPP
+673 

>member
-1 MNKISKFL
+1 MNKICKFL
-9 TLVILIVVVLLFGIY
+9 TLIILIVAVLLFGIY

-48 VSRTFTLFTQRNWNV
+48 VNRTFTLFTQRNWNV
-63 LADWDE
+63 LSDWDE

-77 ENTETAWHDFADRK
+77 ENTETVWHDFADRK

-108 LTASNRKGTAD
+108 LTANNRKGTAD

-127 MYSSG
+127 MYSFE

-146 KVVFAIPLSNPFCLD
+146 KVVFAIPLSHPFCLN

-203 SLESQSEFLSEQ
+203 SLESQSEFLSEHE
-215 DNLFTFLKSNAVFSE
+215 NLFTFLKDNAVFSE
-230 NTNDAV
+230 NTYDAV

-243 VEGRAKFNSQGTS
+243 VKGRAKFNSQGTS

-292 AAITVLAAC
+292 AAITVLATC

-347 RYIVVDLLKNR
+347 RYTVVDLLKDR

-426 ENIYKLMNVVA
+426 ENVYKIMNVVA
-437 VEWDESGIPLKV
+437 VEWDEAGIPQKV
-449 MMISQDIGKRH
+449 MMIAQDIGKRH
-460 ELENLANTDGLTGL
+460 ELENLASTDGLTGL

-485 RKEKK
+485 RKEQK

-560 TKMRIIQSLL
+560 TKMRIVQSLL
-570 RPYEIDGKTLH
+570 LPYEIDGKTLH

-610 AEKKKII
+610 AEKKENHRKAAESQS
-617 KKPQGLSPKIL
+617 KDPSP
-628 LQMTECKRGA
+628 
-638 VGKCNFSSR
+638 ND
-647 QPLLH
+647 
-652 YLLMHHSEH
+652 
-661 QRSSM
+661 
-666 TFFYSHT
+666 
-673 SVCLPGEWPP
+673 

>member
-1 MNKISKFL
+1 MNKICKFL
-9 TLVILIVVVLLFGIY
+9 TLIILIVAVLLFGIY

-48 VSRTFTLFTQRNWNV
+48 VNRTFTLFTQRNWNV
-63 LADWDE
+63 LSDWDE

-77 ENTETAWHDFADRK
+77 ENTETVWHDFADRK

-108 LTASNRKGTAD
+108 LTANNRKGTAD

-127 MYSSG
+127 MYSFE

-146 KVVFAIPLSNPFCLD
+146 KVVFAIPLSHPFCLN

-203 SLESQSEFLSEQ
+203 SLESQSEFLSEHE
-215 DNLFTFLKSNAVFSE
+215 NLFTFLKDNAVFSE
-230 NTNDAV
+230 NTYDAV

-243 VEGRAKFNSQGTS
+243 VKGRAKFNSQGTS

-292 AAITVLAAC
+292 AAITVLATC

-347 RYIVVDLLKNR
+347 RYTVVDLLKDR

-426 ENIYKLMNVVA
+426 ENIYKIMNVVA
-437 VEWDESGIPLKV
+437 VEWDEAGIPQKV
-449 MMISQDIGKRH
+449 MMIAQDIGKRH

-485 RKEKK
+485 RKEQK

-560 TKMRIIQSLL
+560 TKMRIVQSLL
-570 RPYEIDGKTLH
+570 LPYEIDGKTLH

-617 KKPQGLSPKIL
+617 GKPQSLSPKIL

-652 YLLMHHSEH
+652 YLLMHHNEH
-661 QRSSM
+661 QLSSN
-666 TFFYSHT
+666 S
-673 SVCLPGEWPP
+673 LL